1 VTSRFREA
9 RRGRGVAQAI
19 RAGLLSLSA
28 VVAGALLTI
37 PGSLPAAADPALTV
51 AEAKAQIE
59 QLQTDSAAIDQDYV
73 GVQEQINQAK
83 AKLALKHSDVQL
95 QAERVTKLKAQVGQ
109 VALAQ
114 FQNRNLDTAAQLFVT
129 KDTEGFLS
137 QISTVEKVN
146 ENQNSVLQ
154 DYQQEQASLAD
165 LEHSTQTDLAALSEQ
180 EKELNKLRASSDA
193 KLAEAKAVLAK
204 LTSAEQDRLAA
215 EQKKADAQALV
226 AGDTSNP
233 TSNDPPATTGTGRG
247 AKALAFARAQL
258 GKPYRFGASGPNAY
272 DCSGLTGAAWRAAG
286 VTLPR
291 TSYQQF
297 HAGRYVAKSDLQPGD
312 LVFFYSSTRPSH
324 VALYVGNGMVIHAPH
339 PGASVR
345 YIKMKYMPYSG
356 ARRPG

>member
-1 VTSRFREA
+1 M
-9 RRGRGVAQAI
+9 
-19 RAGLLSLSA
+19 
-28 VVAGALLTI
+28 LTI
-37 PGSLPAAADPALTV
+37 PTSLPAAADPALTV

-73 GVQEQINQAK
+73 GVKEQIDAAR
-83 AKLALKHSDVQL
+83 AKLALKHSDVQA
-95 QAERVTKLKAQVGQ
+95 QAERVTRLKAQVGQ

-180 EKELNKLRASSDA
+180 ETQLKQLRASSDA
-193 KLAEAKAVLAK
+193 KLTEAKAVLAK
-204 LTSAEQDRLAA
+204 LSRAEQERLAA
-215 EQKKADAQALV
+215 EQKKADAKALAEGV
-226 AGDTSNP
+226 ASDP
-233 TSNDPPATTGTGRG
+233 TSTGAPPVTGTGRG
-247 AKALAFARAQL
+247 AKALAFARSQL
-258 GKPYRFGASGPNAY
+258 GKPYRFGAAGPNAY
-272 DCSGLTGAAWRAAG
+272 DCSGLTSAAWRAAG

-291 TSYQQF
+291 TSQAQF
-297 HAGRYVAKSDLQPGD
+297 HAGRYVAEADLQPGD

-339 PGASVR
+339 PGASVS
-345 YIKMKYMPYSG
+345 YIQMKYMPYSG